1 MGFTQ
6 IREVVIVGGGSAGW
20 MTAAALS
27 ALLPSHYRYTLV
39 ESDQIGTI
47 GVGEAS
53 IPYLREFNKAL
64 GIDEDEFLRRTGGS
78 FKLGIE
84 FVDWMAIG
92 HRYFHGFSRIGQDT
106 PRAPFHQYW
115 LKLVQQGAAPPLE
128 QLSINAMS
136 ARAGKFLR
144 PQADMA
150 GSPLADITYAFQ
162 FDAGLYA
169 GYLRELA
176 EARGV
181 RRVEG
186 KIVDV
191 RLRAEDGFIDTLH
204 LEDGATVAGELFID
218 CSGLAALLI
227 GKALDTGFDDWRHW
241 LPCDRAI
248 AVPSASRGPTAPYT
262 RASARTAGWQ
272 WRIPLQQRVGNGSVY
287 ASTFIDAAAAESE
300 LLGQLD
306 GAPLAQ
312 PRHVR
317 FTPGRRRQAWVRNCV
332 AIGLAAGF
340 LEPLEST
347 SIHLVQTALRRLIE
361 YFPDGA
367 FGPPDTAAFN
377 RETAREYDEIR
388 DFLVL
393 HYKATTRGDTPFWDY
408 CRTMRVPDTLAERM
422 ALFESR
428 GRIAATSEDLFAE
441 TNWLQV
447 MVGQGLRPRGY
458 HPAVDQRSAQDIAR
472 FVANIEQVV
481 GKCTGV
487 MPLHDDFIAAHC
499 AAQLRQERQA

>member
-6 IREVVIVGGGSAGW
+6 IRDVVIVGGGTAGW

-27 ALLPSHYRYTLV
+27 ALLPAHYRYTLV

-53 IPYLREFNKAL
+53 IPYLRDFNNAL
-64 GIDEDEFLRRTGGS
+64 GIDEDDFLPRTGGT

-84 FVDWMAIG
+84 FVDWAAIG
-92 HRYFHGFSRIGQDT
+92 HSYFHGFGKIGQDT
-106 PRAPFHQYW
+106 PRAAFHHYW
-115 LKLVQQGAAPPLE
+115 LKLAQQGEAPPLE
-128 QLSINAMS
+128 QLSLNALA
-136 ARAGKFLR
+136 AREGKFLR

-150 GSPLADITYAFQ
+150 GSPLADVNYAFQ

-169 GYLRELA
+169 QYLRELA

-186 KIVDV
+186 RIVDV
-191 RLRAEDGFIDTLH
+191 SLRAGDGFIDTLRM
-204 LEDGATVAGELFID
+204 ENGTAIAGDLFID

-227 GKALDTGFDDWRHW
+227 GKSLGTGFDDWSRW

-248 AVPSASRGPTAPYT
+248 AVPSASCGPTAPYT
-262 RASARTAGWQ
+262 RASARSAGWQ
-272 WRIPLQQRVGNGSVY
+272 WRIPLQHRVGNGYVY
-287 ASTFIDAAAAESE
+287 ASAFIDAAGAEAE
-300 LLGQLD
+300 LLGRLD
-306 GAPLAQ
+306 GAPLAA
-312 PRHVR
+312 PRHLR
-317 FTPGRRRQAWVRNCV
+317 FAPGRRRQAWSRNCV

-347 SIHLVQTALRRLIE
+347 SIHLVQTALRRLVE
-361 YFPDGA
+361 FFPDGQ
-367 FGPPDTAAFN
+367 FCQPDMDAFN
-377 RETAREYDEIR
+377 RQTASEYDEIR

-393 HYKATTRGDTPFWDY
+393 HYKATSRSDTPFWDY
-408 CRTMRVPDTLAERM
+408 CRTMDVPATLADRI

-428 GRIAATSEDLFAE
+428 GRIVTTSEDLFGD

-447 MVGQGLRPRGY
+447 MAGQGLRPRGY
-458 HPAVDQRSAQDIAR
+458 HPAVDQRSTQDIAR
-472 FVANIEQVV
+472 FIGNIEQVV

-499 AAQLRQERQA
+499 AAHLR

>member
-1 MGFTQ
+1 MEFTQ
-6 IREVVIVGGGSAGW
+6 IRDIVIVGGGTAGW

-53 IPYLREFNKAL
+53 IPYLREFNTAL
-64 GIDEDEFLRRTGGS
+64 GIDEDEFLRRTGGT

-84 FVDWMAIG
+84 FVDWTAIG
-92 HRYFHGFSRIGQDT
+92 TRYFHGFSKIGQDT
-106 PRAPFHQYW
+106 PRAPFHHYW
-115 LKLVQQGAAPPLE
+115 LKLAQLGAAPPLE
-128 QLSINAMS
+128 QLSINARS
-136 ARAGKFLR
+136 AQAGKFLR

-150 GSPLADITYAFQ
+150 GSPLADVNYAFQ
-162 FDAGLYA
+162 FDAGRYA
-169 GYLRELA
+169 RYLRELA
-176 EARGV
+176 EERGV
-181 RRVEG
+181 RRLEG

-191 RLRAEDGFIDTLH
+191 RLRDGDGFIASLQMENGT
-204 LEDGATVAGELFID
+204 AVAGDLFID

-227 GKALDTGFDDWRHW
+227 GKSLKTGFEDWRHW

-248 AVPSASRGPTAPYT
+248 AVPSESAGPTMPYT
-262 RASARTAGWQ
+262 RASARKAGWQ
-272 WRIPLQQRVGNGSVY
+272 WRIPLQHRVGNGYVY
-287 ASTFIDAAAAESE
+287 ASAFIDDGDAEAE
-300 LLGQLD
+300 LLSHLA
-306 GAPLAQ
+306 GAQLAQ
-312 PRHVR
+312 PRHLR
-317 FTPGRRRQAWVRNCV
+317 FAPGRRQQAWVRNCV

-347 SIHLVQTALRRLIE
+347 SIHLVQTALRRLVE
-361 YFPDGA
+361 FFPDSE
-367 FGPPDTAAFN
+367 FCQPDIDAFN
-377 RETAREYDEIR
+377 RQTACEYDEIR

-393 HYKATTRGDTPFWDY
+393 HYKATTRDDTPFWDY
-408 CRTMRVPDTLAERM
+408 CRTMTVPESLRERM

-428 GRIAATSEDLFAE
+428 GRILSNSEDLFGE
-441 TNWLQV
+441 QNWLQV
-447 MVGQGLRPRGY
+447 MFSQGLRPRAY

-472 FVANIEQVV
+472 FVGNIEQVV

-499 AAQLRQERQA
+499 AANLQQERQE